1 MLLDN
6 KFALALAG
14 GGTRGAYQ
22 VGACKAL
29 NEAGIE
35 IQAVTG
41 TSIGAINGALI
52 VQKDL
57 ELLDSLYN
65 AIEPEQIIDTDLNLD
80 FDKDIF
86 HISNFFKMS
95 GEFIKHGG
103 YKSTPLRKLLEDN
116 VNIEKIYSSEIDYG
130 VVTFE
135 LDSIRAVEKFKE
147 DIPHEQ
153 MLDFILASASM
164 PIFRAQRIEKK
175 KFTDGGI
182 ADNLPVNMLSSKGYK
197 RIIAVDLHGIG
208 VVPPLRENDTY
219 IKTIRPTVSLGGLM
233 EFNKER
239 MRKNKKMGYM
249 DTLKSFSK
257 LQGNI
262 YFFQP
267 GEYKRL
273 MDIFNTGTI
282 ASLELAA
289 EVFEMEKYEIRGSDD
304 FLKELNDK
312 YIDEKNASKEKIN
325 IFNLKDLAGEIDKLM
340 KLSSRKRILINI
352 VEQARTSPLHT
363 AGIENAIFKDLEKA
377 AQAILELEQ
386 YMKSK

>member
-57 ELLDSLYN
+57 ELLDSLYD

-130 VVTFE
+130 IVAFE

-239 MRKNKKMGYM
+239 MKKNKKMGYM
-249 DTLKSFSK
+249 DALKSFSK
-257 LQGNI
+257 HCRVI
-262 YFFQP
+262 FTFFNP
-267 GEYKRL
+267 VSIKGLWTYLIPE
-273 MDIFNTGTI
+273 TI

-289 EVFEMEKYEIRGSDD
+289 EVFEMEKYEIRGSDG
-304 FLKELNDK
+304 FLKELNGK

-340 KLSSRKRILINI
+340 KLSSRKRILIKHR
-352 VEQARTSPLHT
+352 RT
-363 AGIENAIFKDLEKA
+363 G
-377 AQAILELEQ
+377 
-386 YMKSK
+386 